1 MVHIFFVLRIV
12 TQSLLASALCQH
24 ISFLELNLHYAIV
37 PRLPLRY
44 FQLPTAMFMHLTNT
58 STRELGC
65 PSSTSL
71 NGLSVHS
78 VKSTFAT
85 TTTSTPTHL
94 RKHDRNAN
102 THKGHN
108 NAPRSPNRC
117 TRPHHSVSRC
127 SKLSEPYVHMSSTA
141 QP

>member
-1 MVHIFFVLRIV
+1 MSVIVLSTYILYLGTTVTCTLHVHVLYLMVCRSLRADDV
-12 TQSLLASALCQH
+12 VCT
-24 ISFLELNLHYAIV
+24 
-37 PRLPLRY
+37 Y
-44 FQLPTAMFMHLTNT
+44 FQLTAMFMHLTNT

>member
-1 MVHIFFVLRIV
+1 MSVIVLSTYILYLGTTVTCTLHVPDFMVCRSLRADDV
-12 TQSLLASALCQH
+12 
-24 ISFLELNLHYAIV
+24 V
-37 PRLPLRY
+37 PMYIPN
-44 FQLPTAMFMHLTNT
+44 FQLTAMFMHLTNT

-78 VKSTFAT
+78 VKSIFAT

-102 THKGHN
+102 AHKGHN